1 MTFQAIA
8 CAVQFDDQ
16 HCGIYAGDQD
26 SYEDF
31 KDVFEPLI
39 LEYHGLSA
47 GFAHQS
53 DMDVEKIQGN
63 VDPAAPVHSTRYD
76 YIINI
81 YHTRVN
87 FSNDMFPK

>member
-1 MTFQAIA
+1 MYQLVCIINYFILIKFKAIA

-31 KDVFEPLI
+31 KEVFEPLI

-47 GFAHQS
+47 GFSHQS
-53 DMDVEKIQGN
+53 DMDVSKIQGN
-63 VDPAAPVHSTRYD
+63 VDPNAPVHSTRYD
-76 YIINI
+76 SIHNI
-81 YHTRVN
+81 
-87 FSNDMFPK
+87 